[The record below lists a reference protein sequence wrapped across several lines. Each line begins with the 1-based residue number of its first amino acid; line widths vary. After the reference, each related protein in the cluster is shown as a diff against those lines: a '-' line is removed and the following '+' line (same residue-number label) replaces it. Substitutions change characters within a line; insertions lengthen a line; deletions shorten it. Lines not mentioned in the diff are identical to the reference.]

1 MTLSKSFHEYFMH
14 MAMREAAKA
23 AAAGEVPTGCVI
35 VRMPTAADLLPASAK
50 LLGRAHNQ
58 TELLKD
64 PTAHAEMIA
73 ITQAAAAAGDWR
85 LDNTILYVTK
95 EPCPMC
101 AGAIVL
107 ARNTTVVYGLPDPK
121 RGGNS
126 VFNLFDHPGLN
137 HRPTVISGILQDEC
151 HEQFAAFF
159 RACRHGLVP
168 KPATAEIPPP

>member
-1 MTLSKSFHEYFMH
+1 
-14 MAMREAAKA
+14 
-23 AAAGEVPTGCVI
+23 
-35 VRMPTAADLLPASAK
+35 MPTAADLLPASAK
-50 LLGRAHNQ
+50 LLERPHNQ